1 MSVFVFVYALF
12 VSNTQLT
19 VYLNAILHYQSL
31 YRCKCTEQTVL
42 RAFTKYCFSVCA
54 TSIFAFLFILYIIGD
69 SLLISNVCNF
79 LQEGNYK

>member
-19 VYLNAILHYQSL
+19 VYLNSILHYQSL
-31 YRCKCTEQTVL
+31 YGSKCTEQTVL

-54 TSIFAFLFILYIIGD
+54 TSIFAFLFILYIIGGVT
-69 SLLISNVCNF
+69 LNKQCVLF
-79 LQEGNYK
+79 LARRQL